1 MTDWSRPLRII
12 GESFWP
18 MLRAGLLLTMPM
30 TVASFGVGLV
40 IASVTAFMRLSKL
53 KVLQKIASCYVWV
66 FRGTPLL
73 VQLYIV
79 FFGLPSMGI
88 RLGAI
93 ASAIAAFSLN
103 VGAYCS
109 ESIRASILAI
119 QKGQWEAAYSLSMTK
134 WQALR
139 RIVAPQSFAIA
150 LPPLSNTFIS
160 LVKDTSLA
168 ANITIAEMF
177 QTTQRI
183 AARTYEPMLLYCLA
197 ALIYLAF
204 STVLTALQEKME
216 KVLSKGR

>member
-1 MTDWSRPLRII
+1 
-12 GESFWP
+12 
-18 MLRAGLLLTMPM
+18 MPM

>member
-1 MTDWSRPLRII
+1 MADWSRPLRII

-18 MLRAGLLLTMPM
+18 MLKAGLLLTMPM

-40 IASVTAFMRLSKL
+40 IASITAFMRLSKL
-53 KVLQKIASCYVWV
+53 KVLQKIASCYVWI

-79 FFGLPSMGI
+79 FFGLPSIGI
-88 RLGAI
+88 KLGAI

-150 LPPLSNTFIS
+150 VPPLSNTFIG

-197 ALIYLAF
+197 ALIYLVF
-204 STVLTALQEKME
+204 STILTALQGKIE

>member
-1 MTDWSRPLRII
+1 
-12 GESFWP
+12 
-18 MLRAGLLLTMPM
+18 MLKAGLLLTMPM

-40 IASVTAFMRLSKL
+40 IASITACMRLSKV
-53 KVLQKIASCYVWV
+53 KALQKIASCYVWV

-79 FFGLPSMGI
+79 FFGLPSIGI
-88 RLGAI
+88 KLGAI

-183 AARTYEPMLLYCLA
+183 AARTYEPMLLYCIA

-204 STVLTALQEKME
+204 STVLTALQGKME

>member
-18 MLRAGLLLTMPM
+18 MLKAGLLLTMPM

-40 IASVTAFMRLSKL
+40 IASITAFMRLSKV
-53 KVLQKIASCYVWV
+53 KALQKIASCYVWV

-79 FFGLPSMGI
+79 FFGLPSIGI
-88 RLGAI
+88 KLGAI

-183 AARTYEPMLLYCLA
+183 AARTYEPMLLYCIA

-204 STVLTALQEKME
+204 STVLTALQGKME
-216 KVLSKGR
+216 KALSKGR

>member
-1 MTDWSRPLRII
+1 
-12 GESFWP
+12 
-18 MLRAGLLLTMPM
+18 MLKAGLLLTMPM
-30 TVASFGVGLV
+30 TIAAFAVGLV
-40 IASVTAFMRLSKL
+40 IASVTAAMRLSKV
-53 KVLQKIASCYVWV
+53 KVLQKTAAAYVWI

-79 FFGLPSMGI
+79 FFGLPGI
-88 RLGAI
+88 GIKLAAI
-93 ASAIAAFSLN
+93 PSAIAAFSLN

-119 QKGQWEAAYSLSMTK
+119 PKGQWEAAYSLSMTK
-134 WQALR
+134 WQTLR
-139 RIVAPQSFAIA
+139 LIIAPQSFAIA

-197 ALIYLAF
+197 AMIYLAF
-204 STVLTALQEKME
+204 STVLTVLQGKME
-216 KVLSKGR
+216 TAFSKGR

>member
-1 MTDWSRPLRII
+1 
-12 GESFWP
+12 

-30 TVASFGVGLV
+30 TMASFGVGLV
-40 IASVTAFMRLSKL
+40 IASFTAFMRLSKI
-53 KVLQKIASCYVWV
+53 KALQKIAAGYVWV

-79 FFGLPSMGI
+79 FFGLPSIGV

-93 ASAIAAFSLN
+93 ASAVVAFSLN

-197 ALIYLAF
+197 ALFYLAF
-204 STVLTALQEKME
+204 STILTFLQGKME
-216 KVLSKGR
+216 KALSKGR

>member
-1 MTDWSRPLRII
+1 
-12 GESFWP
+12 
-18 MLRAGLLLTMPM
+18 MLKAGLLLTMPM
-30 TVASFGVGLV
+30 TAASFGVGLL
-40 IASVTAFMRLSKL
+40 IASIIAFMRLSKL
-53 KVLQKIASCYVWV
+53 KVLQKTAACYVWV

-79 FFGLPSMGI
+79 FFGLPSIGI
-88 RLGAI
+88 RLGAVT
-93 ASAIAAFSLN
+93 SAILAFSLN

-139 RIVAPQSFAIA
+139 RIIAPQSFAIA
-150 LPPLSNTFIS
+150 IPPLSNTFIS

-204 STVLTALQEKME
+204 STVLTILQGKLENI
-216 KVLSKGR
+216 LSKGR

>member
-1 MTDWSRPLRII
+1 
-12 GESFWP
+12 
-18 MLRAGLLLTMPM
+18 MLKAGLLLTMPM
-30 TVASFGVGLV
+30 TMASFGVGLV
-40 IASVTAFMRLSKL
+40 IASVTAFMRLSRV
-53 KVLQKIASCYVWV
+53 KVLEKIASCYVWV

-79 FFGLPSMGI
+79 FFGLPSIGI
-88 RLGAI
+88 KLGAI

-139 RIVAPQSFAIA
+139 RIIAPQSFAIA
-150 LPPLSNTFIS
+150 VPPLSNTFIG

-204 STVLTALQEKME
+204 STILTVLQGKIEKA
-216 KVLSKGR
+216 LSKGR

>member
-1 MTDWSRPLRII
+1 MPDWSRPLRII

-18 MLRAGLLLTMPM
+18 MLKAGLLLTMPM
-30 TVASFGVGLV
+30 TAASFGVGLF
-40 IASVTAFMRLSKL
+40 IASVTAFMRLSRV
-53 KVLQKIASCYVWV
+53 KVLQKIAACYVWV

-79 FFGLPSMGI
+79 FFGLPSIGI
-88 RLGAI
+88 KLGAI

-139 RIVAPQSFAIA
+139 RIIAPQSFAIA

-204 STVLTALQEKME
+204 STVLTALQGKME
-216 KVLSKGR
+216 KVFSKGR

>member
-1 MTDWSRPLRII
+1 MESWARPIRII
-12 GESFWP
+12 GEAFWP
-18 MLRAGLLLTMPM
+18 MLRAGLLLTIPM
-30 TVASFGVGLV
+30 TAASFGVGLV
-40 IASVTAFMRLSKL
+40 IASLAAFMRLSKL
-53 KVLQKIASCYVWV
+53 KALQKISACYVWV

-79 FFGLPSMGI
+79 FFGLPSIGI
-88 RLGAI
+88 KLGAVT
-93 ASAIAAFSLN
+93 SAVLAFSLN

-139 RIVAPQSFAIA
+139 RVIAPQSFAIA

-183 AARTYEPMLLYCLA
+183 AARTYEPMLLYCLV

-204 STVLTALQEKME
+204 CTILTVLQAKME
-216 KVLSKGR
+216 EKFSKGR

>member
-1 MTDWSRPLRII
+1 MTDWPRPLRIVV
-12 GESFWP
+12 ESFWP
-18 MLRAGLLLTMPM
+18 MLKAGLLLTMPM
-30 TVASFGVGLV
+30 TIAAFAVGLV
-40 IASVTAFMRLSKL
+40 IASVTAAMRLSKV
-53 KVLQKIASCYVWV
+53 KVLQKTAAAYVWI

-79 FFGLPSMGI
+79 FFGLPGI
-88 RLGAI
+88 GIKLAAI
-93 ASAIAAFSLN
+93 PSAIAAFSLN

-119 QKGQWEAAYSLSMTK
+119 PKGQWEAAYSLSMTK
-134 WQALR
+134 WQTLR
-139 RIVAPQSFAIA
+139 LIIAPQSFAIA

-197 ALIYLAF
+197 AMIYLAF
-204 STVLTALQEKME
+204 STVLTVLQGKME
-216 KVLSKGR
+216 TAFSKGR

>member
-1 MTDWSRPLRII
+1 
-12 GESFWP
+12 
-18 MLRAGLLLTMPM
+18 MLKAGLILTMPM

-40 IASVTAFMRLSKL
+40 IASLIAFMRLSRFTL
-53 KVLQKIASCYVWV
+53 LRKISAAYVWV

-79 FFGLPSMGI
+79 FFGLPSIGI
-88 RLGAI
+88 KLA
-93 ASAIAAFSLN
+93 AVPSAILAFSLN

-109 ESIRASILAI
+109 ESIRSSVLAI
-119 QKGQWEAAYSLSMTK
+119 RKGQWEAAYSLGMTK

-204 STVLTALQEKME
+204 CTVLTFLQQKME
-216 KVLSKGR
+216 NVFSRGR

>member
-1 MTDWSRPLRII
+1 MTEWARPLRII
-12 GESFWP
+12 GESFLP
-18 MLRAGLLLTMPM
+18 MLKAGLLLTMPM
-30 TVASFGVGLV
+30 AVASFGVGLV
-40 IASVTAFMRLSKL
+40 IASITAAMRLSKI
-53 KVLQKIASCYVWV
+53 KALQKIASAYVWV

-79 FFGLPSMGI
+79 FFGLPGMGI

-93 ASAIAAFSLN
+93 PSAIAAFSLN

-119 QKGQWEAAYSLSMTK
+119 QRGQWEAAYSLSMTK

-139 RIVAPQSFAIA
+139 RIIAPQSFAIA

-204 STVLTALQEKME
+204 CTVLTALQAKME
-216 KVLSKGR
+216 KALYRGR

>member
-1 MTDWSRPLRII
+1 
-12 GESFWP
+12 
-18 MLRAGLLLTMPM
+18 
-30 TVASFGVGLV
+30 
-40 IASVTAFMRLSKL
+40 MRLSKV
-53 KVLQKIASCYVWV
+53 KVLQKISACYVWV

-79 FFGLPSMGI
+79 FFGLPSVGI
-88 RLGAI
+88 RLGAV

-109 ESIRASILAI
+109 ETIRASILAI

-139 RIVAPQSFAIA
+139 RIIAPQSFSIA

-204 STVLTALQEKME
+204 STVLTVLQGKME
-216 KVLSKGR
+216 KALSKGR

>member
-1 MTDWSRPLRII
+1 
-12 GESFWP
+12 
-18 MLRAGLLLTMPM
+18 MLKAGLLLTMPM
-30 TVASFGVGLV
+30 TAASFGVGLF
-40 IASVTAFMRLSKL
+40 IASVTAFMRLSRV
-53 KVLQKIASCYVWV
+53 KVLQKIAACYVWV

-79 FFGLPSMGI
+79 FFGLPSIGI
-88 RLGAI
+88 KLGAI

-139 RIVAPQSFAIA
+139 RIIAPQSFAIA

-204 STVLTALQEKME
+204 STVLTALQGKME
-216 KVLSKGR
+216 KVFSKGR

>member
-1 MTDWSRPLRII
+1 
-12 GESFWP
+12 
-18 MLRAGLLLTMPM
+18 MLKAGLLLTVPM
-30 TVASFGVGLV
+30 AVAAFGVGMV
-40 IASVTAFMRLSKL
+40 IASIVALMRLSKL
-53 KVLQKIASCYVWV
+53 SPLRKIAACYVWA

-79 FFGLPSMGI
+79 FFGLPSVGI

-93 ASAIAAFSLN
+93 ASAIVAFSLN

-109 ESIRASILAI
+109 EAIRASVLAVP
-119 QKGQWEAAYSLSMTK
+119 KGQWDAAYSLNMTK

-139 RIVAPQSFAIA
+139 RIIAPQSLAIA

-183 AARTYEPMLLYCLA
+183 AARTYEPMLLYCLVA
-197 ALIYLAF
+197 VIYLAF
-204 STVLTALQEKME
+204 CTVLTVLQGKLEMALT
-216 KVLSKGR
+216 KGR

>member
-1 MTDWSRPLRII
+1 M
-12 GESFWP
+12 
-18 MLRAGLLLTMPM
+18 
-30 TVASFGVGLV
+30 
-40 IASVTAFMRLSKL
+40 
-53 KVLQKIASCYVWV
+53 
-66 FRGTPLL
+66 L

-79 FFGLPSMGI
+79 FFGLPGI
-88 RLGAI
+88 GIKLGAVT
-93 ASAIAAFSLN
+93 SAIAAFSLN

-109 ESIRASILAI
+109 ESIRASIQAI

-134 WQALR
+134 SQALR
-139 RIVAPQSFAIA
+139 RIIVPQSFAVA

-204 STVLTALQEKME
+204 CTVLTALQGRME
-216 KVLSKGR
+216 KAFSKGR

>member
-1 MTDWSRPLRII
+1 
-12 GESFWP
+12 
-18 MLRAGLLLTMPM
+18 MLKAGLLLTMPM

-40 IASVTAFMRLSKL
+40 IASFTAFMRLSKIKAL
-53 KVLQKIASCYVWV
+53 EKIASCYVWV

-79 FFGLPSMGI
+79 FFGLPSIGI
-88 RLGAI
+88 RLGAL

-109 ESIRASILAI
+109 ETIRASILAI

-204 STVLTALQEKME
+204 CTVLTFLQGKME

>member
-1 MTDWSRPLRII
+1 
-12 GESFWP
+12 
-18 MLRAGLLLTMPM
+18 MLKAGLLLTMPM

-40 IASVTAFMRLSKL
+40 IASITAFMRLSTV
-53 KVLQKIASCYVWV
+53 KVLQKIAACYVWV

-79 FFGLPSMGI
+79 FFGLPSIGI

-109 ESIRASILAI
+109 ESIRASIMAI

-139 RIVAPQSFAIA
+139 RIIAPQSFAIA

-204 STVLTALQEKME
+204 STVLTVLQGKME
-216 KVLSKGR
+216 KALSKGR

>member
-1 MTDWSRPLRII
+1 M
-12 GESFWP
+12 FK
-18 MLRAGLLLTMPM
+18 AGLLLTIPM
-30 TVASFGVGLV
+30 TLASFGVGLV
-40 IASVTAFMRLSKL
+40 IASLTASMRLSKIKL
-53 KVLQKIASCYVWV
+53 FQKIAGLYVWV

-79 FFGLPSMGI
+79 FFGLPNIGI
-88 RLGAI
+88 RLSAVP
-93 ASAIAAFSLN
+93 SAILAFSFN

-109 ESIRASILAI
+109 ESIRAAILAI
-119 QKGQWEAAYSLSMTK
+119 QKGQWEAAYSISMTK
-134 WQALR
+134 WQALK
-139 RIVAPQSFAIA
+139 RIIAPQSFAIA

-183 AARTYEPMLLYCLA
+183 AARTYEPMLLYCLV

-204 STVLTALQEKME
+204 CTVLTFLQGKME
-216 KVLSKGR
+216 RVLSKGR